1 MMVKKS
7 MNANWASQK
16 GMRIRFLKGVGRMLV
31 PVDIAIIKLKG
42 KADGRG
48 KEWACDIS
56 ELTKLDLGLAK
67 HLLWNGGD

>member
-48 KEWACDIS
+48 KEWA
-56 ELTKLDLGLAK
+56 
-67 HLLWNGGD
+67 

>member
-7 MNANWASQK
+7 MNANWASQN

-42 KADGRG
+42 KADGRE
-48 KEWACDIS
+48 KEWA
-56 ELTKLDLGLAK
+56 
-67 HLLWNGGD
+67 